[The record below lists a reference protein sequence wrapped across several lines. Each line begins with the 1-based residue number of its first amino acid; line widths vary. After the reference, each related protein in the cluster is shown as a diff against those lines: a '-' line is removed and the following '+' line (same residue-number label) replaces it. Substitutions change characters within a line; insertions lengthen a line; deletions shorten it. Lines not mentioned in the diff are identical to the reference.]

1 MNASIAV
8 RRKKIARW
16 VLIPATLLF
25 LGSMI
30 PAALLIMFS
39 PMAFD
44 AGATRGLWTF
54 VIMLWAYPV
63 VVLFTIIAT
72 WITFALGAFRLA
84 MWWNVLPIIHII
96 ALGVASLFS

>member
-1 MNASIAV
+1 MNASIAI
-8 RRKKIARW
+8 RRKKIALW
-16 VLIPATLLF
+16 VLISATVLF
-25 LGSMI
+25 LCSLV

-63 VVLFTIIAT
+63 VVLITIIAA
-72 WITFALGAFRLA
+72 WISLALRAFRLA
-84 MWWNVLPIIHII
+84 MWWNLLPIIHLI
-96 ALGVASLFS
+96 ALGVASFFS